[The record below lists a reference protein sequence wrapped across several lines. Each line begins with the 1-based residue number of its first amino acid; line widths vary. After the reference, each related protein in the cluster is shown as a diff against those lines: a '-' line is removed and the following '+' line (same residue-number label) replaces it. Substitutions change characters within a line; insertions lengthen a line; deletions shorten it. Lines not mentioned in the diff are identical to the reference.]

1 MKALELKIPPP
12 IVALLLAAAIYYAA
26 PVFPALPLNDDWRLI
41 LAGLFAGIG
50 FSCDLAGLYS
60 FRKAHTTI
68 NPLAPK
74 KSSVLVTRG
83 IYRFTR
89 NPMYLGLA
97 FLLLAWSCYWAS
109 SAVLIDLPLFMVY
122 ITLFQ
127 IKPEERVLLEKF
139 PDQFPAYCQK
149 VRRWI

>member
-12 IVALLLAAAIYYAA
+12 VVALLLAAAIYYAA
-26 PVFPALPLNDDWRLI
+26 PVFPALPLNEQWRLI
-41 LAGLFAGIG
+41 LAILFGVVGI
-50 FSCDLAGLYS
+50 SCDLAGLYS

-74 KSSVLVTRG
+74 NASVLVTTG

-109 SAVLIDLPLFMVY
+109 SAVLVDLPLFIVY

-127 IKPEERVLLEKF
+127 IKPEERILRGKF
-139 PDQFPAYCQK
+139 PDQFPAYCRQ